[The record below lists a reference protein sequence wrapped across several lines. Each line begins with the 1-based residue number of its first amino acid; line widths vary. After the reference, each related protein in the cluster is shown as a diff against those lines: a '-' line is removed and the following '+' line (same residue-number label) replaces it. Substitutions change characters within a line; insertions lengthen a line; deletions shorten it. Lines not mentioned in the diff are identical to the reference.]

1 MPLNTASPPREFSIS
16 QRHFMCTLLFEY
28 SYFLRVRM
36 VRKIPFDS
44 EILIFDFN
52 VLSWFS
58 LKKEA
63 ARGNFVKSKQKKNNF
78 PHHDSIRCT
87 LSIYEKMV
95 HFRSDAGANEGRQLA
110 FWVHHQSTLILRYP
124 VGILCVTNCLC
135 KKNE

>member
-1 MPLNTASPPREFSIS
+1 
-16 QRHFMCTLLFEY
+16 
-28 SYFLRVRM
+28 M

-78 PHHDSIRCT
+78 SHYDSIRCT
-87 LSIYEKMV
+87 LSIDEKMV
-95 HFRSDAGANEGRQLA
+95 QFRSDAGANEGRQLA
-110 FWVHHQSTLILRYP
+110 FWVHHQSTLILRYS
-124 VGILCVTNCLC
+124 VGILCVSNYLC